1 MLKLVYTFRLT
12 NVNRIF
18 KKGEKLVKGRYKRQ
32 IKKYKK
38 LFRKEQLKVL
48 MENEEV
54 FKTVYLLGL
63 FDRFDI
69 LRK

>member
-1 MLKLVYTFRLT
+1 M
-12 NVNRIF
+12 
-18 KKGEKLVKGRYKRQ
+18 KGRYKRQ

-54 FKTVYLLGL
+54 FKTVYLLGV